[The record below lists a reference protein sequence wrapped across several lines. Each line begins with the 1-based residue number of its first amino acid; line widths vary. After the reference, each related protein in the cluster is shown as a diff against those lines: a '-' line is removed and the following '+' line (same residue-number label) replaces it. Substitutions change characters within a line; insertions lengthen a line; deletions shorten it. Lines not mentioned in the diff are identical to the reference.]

1 MKTVSVQLSVPE
13 GMMPYLRNEESDKTF
28 ERNAM
33 LLFPFIQNCTISH
46 GKAAEILG
54 VRKTDLIE
62 YYAAMGIPYLRQ
74 SREELLGD
82 LATLNRVMSEKQ

>member
-1 MKTVSVQLSVPE
+1 MKTISVQISVPE

-33 LLFPFIQNCTISH
+33 LLFPLIQNCTISH

-62 YYAAMGIPYLRQ
+62 FYAAMGIPYLRQ

-82 LATLNRVMSEKQ
+82 LATLNWVMGEKQ